1 MRSWYQVLQ
10 TSLREAAND
19 NLGVD
24 ATLKLIIRD
33 LDIGDLNIVPRWQ
46 AVDYSQPIAVIDDA
60 LKATHTACV
69 VNYAGSVGELDGKPG
84 HLVCWEA
91 SGRAQAG
98 WFDDNGRG
106 FRRFQVV
113 NVAPPVPV
121 PVAVACGH
129 DQRGRAG

>member
-33 LDIGDLNIVPRWQ
+33 LDIGDLNIVPRWK
-46 AVDYSQPIAVIDDA
+46 AVNYSQPIAVISEALAATYDA
-60 LKATHTACV
+60 SLVAIAASV
-69 VNYAGSVGELDGKPG
+69 VDLRGGPGYLVSWVVAG
-84 HLVCWEA
+84 
-91 SGRAQAG
+91 RTQAG
-98 WFDDNGRG
+98 WFDQNGKGSANMR
-106 FRRFQVV
+106 VV

-121 PVAVACGH
+121 ACGA
-129 DQRGRAG
+129 DRWAS